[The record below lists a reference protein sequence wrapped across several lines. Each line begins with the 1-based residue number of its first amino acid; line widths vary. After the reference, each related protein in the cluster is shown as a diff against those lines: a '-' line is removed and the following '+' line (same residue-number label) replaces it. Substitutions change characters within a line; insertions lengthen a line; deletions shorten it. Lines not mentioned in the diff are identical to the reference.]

1 MKEVNMI
8 QTVFYL
14 KATILKDLA
23 KTSLEQKLKE
33 VPEKVR
39 TFTQENCVLSG
50 GCFSSLYHS
59 GDVNDYDLY
68 LKDLTKTKELLDLL
82 KEYIGPAPLEE
93 TPYAE
98 SFVNGKIIT
107 ANAITLS
114 NRLQYIIRADF
125 KSAKVMFDY
134 VHCMVNYDIKED
146 KLWVSQEQLESIVDK
161 KLMINNEQSVT
172 LHREDKYRSRG
183 WK

>member
-1 MKEVNMI
+1 MNPNE
-8 QTVFYL
+8 FYIKAKGL
-14 KATILKDLA
+14 KYSVKNR
-23 KTSLEQKLKE
+23 LEDKLKE

-50 GCFSSLYHS
+50 GCFSSLLH
-59 GDVNDYDLY
+59 GEKVNDYDLY
-68 LKDLTKTKELLDLL
+68 LKDLSKTKELLDLL
-82 KEYIGPAPLEE
+82 NEYVGPAPLEE
-93 TPYAE
+93 KPYAE
-98 SFVNGKIIT
+98 AFVNGKIIT

-146 KLWVSQEQLESIVDK
+146 KLWVSQDQLESIVDK
-161 KLMINNEQSVT
+161 KLKTNNAQSIT
-172 LHREDKYRSRG
+172 LHRKEKFRSRG

>member
-1 MKEVNMI
+1 MNPSE
-8 QTVFYL
+8 FYIKANGL
-14 KATILKDLA
+14 KLSVKHNLKH
-23 KTSLEQKLKE
+23 KLLE

-39 TFTQENCVLSG
+39 TFTLENCVLSG
-50 GCFSSLYHS
+50 GCFSSLLH
-59 GDVNDYDLY
+59 GEKVNDYDLY
-68 LKDLTKTKELLDLL
+68 LKDLSKTKELLDLL
-82 KEYIGPAPLEE
+82 GEYVGPVPLEE

-98 SFVNGKIIT
+98 FFVNGKIIT

-146 KLWVSQEQLESIVDK
+146 KLWVSHEQLESIVEK
-161 KLMINNEQSVT
+161 KLLINNAMSVT
-172 LHREDKYRSRG
+172 LHREDKYRNKG

>member
-1 MKEVNMI
+1 MNPNE
-8 QTVFYL
+8 FYIKAKGL
-14 KATILKDLA
+14 KYSVKHH
-23 KTSLEQKLKE
+23 LEEKLKE

-39 TFTQENCVLSG
+39 TFTLENCVLSG
-50 GCFSSLYHS
+50 GCFSSLLH
-59 GDVNDYDLY
+59 GEKVNDYDLY
-68 LKDLTKTKELLDLL
+68 LKDLSKTKELLDLL
-82 KEYIGPAPLEE
+82 SEYVGPTPLEE
-93 TPYAE
+93 TPYTEA
-98 SFVNGKIIT
+98 FVNGKIIT

-146 KLWVSQEQLESIVDK
+146 ILWVSQDQLESIVDK
-161 KLMINNEQSVT
+161 KLKTNNAQSVT
-172 LHREDKYRSRG
+172 FSREEKFRSRG

>member
-1 MKEVNMI
+1 MNPSE
-8 QTVFYL
+8 FYIKANGL
-14 KATILKDLA
+14 KYSVKHH
-23 KTSLEQKLKE
+23 LEDKLKE

-50 GCFSSLYHS
+50 GCFSSLLH
-59 GDVNDYDLY
+59 GEKVNDYDLY
-68 LKDLTKTKELLDLL
+68 LKDLSKTKELLDLL
-82 KEYIGPAPLEE
+82 KEYIGPVPLEE

-98 SFVNGKIIT
+98 AFVNGKIIT
-107 ANAITLS
+107 TNAITLS

-125 KSAKVMFDY
+125 MSAKVMFDY

-146 KLWVSQEQLESIVDK
+146 KLWVSHEQLESIVDK
-161 KLMINNEQSVT
+161 KLMINNAKSVT
-172 LHREDKYRSRG
+172 LHREDKYRSKG

>member
-1 MKEVNMI
+1 MNSNE
-8 QTVFYL
+8 FYIKAKGL
-14 KATILKDLA
+14 KYSVKRR
-23 KTSLEQKLKE
+23 LEDKLNE

-50 GCFSSLYHS
+50 GCFSSLLH
-59 GDVNDYDLY
+59 GEKINDYDLY
-68 LKDLTKTKELLDLL
+68 LKDLSKTKELLDLL
-82 KEYIGPAPLEE
+82 KEYVGPAPLEE
-93 TPYAE
+93 TPYTEA
-98 SFVNGKIIT
+98 FVNGKIIT

-125 KSAKVMFDY
+125 KSSKEMFDY

-161 KLMINNEQSVT
+161 KLKRNNAQSITV
-172 LHREDKYRSRG
+172 HREEKYRNKG

>member
-1 MKEVNMI
+1 MNPNE
-8 QTVFYL
+8 FYIKAKGL
-14 KATILKDLA
+14 KYSA
-23 KTSLEQKLKE
+23 KHRLEDKLKE

-50 GCFSSLYHS
+50 GCFSSLLH
-59 GDVNDYDLY
+59 GEKVNDYDLY
-68 LKDLTKTKELLDLL
+68 LKDLSKTKELLDLL
-82 KEYIGPAPLEE
+82 SEYVGPTPLEE
-93 TPYAE
+93 TPYTEA
-98 SFVNGKIIT
+98 FVNGKIIT

-146 KLWVSQEQLESIVDK
+146 ILWVSQDQLESIVDK
-161 KLMINNEQSVT
+161 KLKTNNAQSVT
-172 LHREDKYRSRG
+172 FSREEKFRSRG

>member
-1 MKEVNMI
+1 MNPNE
-8 QTVFYL
+8 FYIKAKGL
-14 KATILKDLA
+14 KYSVKNR
-23 KTSLEQKLKE
+23 LEDKLKE

-50 GCFSSLYHS
+50 GCFSSLLH
-59 GDVNDYDLY
+59 GEKVNDYDLY
-68 LKDLTKTKELLDLL
+68 LKDLSKTKELLELL
-82 KEYIGPAPLEE
+82 SEYVGPAPIEE
-93 TPYAE
+93 KPYAE
-98 SFVNGKIIT
+98 AFVNGKIIT

-146 KLWVSQEQLESIVDK
+146 KLWVSQDQLESIVDK
-161 KLMINNEQSVT
+161 KLKTNNAQSITVD
-172 LHREDKYRSRG
+172 REEKFKSRG

>member
-1 MKEVNMI
+1 MNSSE
-8 QTVFYL
+8 FYIKANGL
-14 KATILKDLA
+14 KYSVKHH
-23 KTSLEQKLKE
+23 LEQKLYE

-50 GCFSSLYHS
+50 GCFSSLLH
-59 GDVNDYDLY
+59 GEKVNDYDLY
-68 LKDLTKTKELLDLL
+68 LKDLSKTKELLDLL

-93 TPYAE
+93 TPYTE
-98 SFVNGKIIT
+98 FFVNGKIIT

-134 VHCMVNYDIKED
+134 VHCMVNYDLKED
-146 KLWVSQEQLESIVDK
+146 KLWVSQEQLESILEK
-161 KLMINNEQSVT
+161 KLIINNAHSVT
-172 LHREDKYRSRG
+172 VYRADKYRSKG